1 MRLCPK
7 WIHDEEPKIRGKRGQ
22 IKRRWNGSQEV
33 VVKEVHIPEEKEGGR
48 KAIEKY
54 AFFMSRL
61 SDCNNIE
68 KLRLWTLLINYTLYV
83 VTEWTEEGDLEDFL
97 RNNRELLW
105 PLRLKIAEQIVNALE
120 FINRVEIYTSPLC
133 AGDENVT

>member
-1 MRLCPK
+1 MSATLCISCFGIKIPEAQLKTMRLCPK

-33 VVKEVHIPEEKEGGR
+33 VVKEVHIPEEKEG
-48 KAIEKY
+48 
-54 AFFMSRL
+54 
-61 SDCNNIE
+61 
-68 KLRLWTLLINYTLYV
+68 
-83 VTEWTEEGDLEDFL
+83 EEGDLEDFL